1 MDQQRVWI
9 AVGLSLLLLV
19 LYQELVV
26 RRYQVP
32 QSVPTPPAS
41 APVPQ
46 APEDAKTRAEATPMP
61 TAGSAV
67 PEGSLKVP
75 AGEAPTV
82 LVETDVF
89 RATLTTTGARL
100 IGFELKRYR
109 RSVHRDSPPLNLVDG
124 QRTAFPLTLQLGA
137 DATDAAIAYTADRE
151 RLVLTAD
158 QEGEVTFQGVRADG
172 SAIAKRLRFRGSS
185 YLFEL
190 QVDAPGQPVG
200 LVLVPIAPEGAAGGQ
215 YSGQERVVTLA
226 GGKLKERDLSE
237 LADAVPPVDQ
247 AMWGGFAAQYFAAL
261 AMPREGTARVVMGT
275 LEDTPVVR
283 VDAAAEGRGRYAF
296 ELFFGPKERRTLLGL
311 GHDLARVVDYGW
323 FWFIAIPLLVL
334 LELLHRVTGNYGLDI
349 IVLTT
354 LVKVVTIPLTQ
365 TSFKSMKA
373 MQQLQPEMLQ
383 LRERFKDDQAELQ
396 KRIMELYK
404 RHKVNPLSGCLPM
417 VLQIPIFVG
426 LYNALIH
433 AIELRHAPFMLWID
447 DLSAPD
453 RLMIG
458 GIGIPVL
465 TLLMGA
471 SMLAQQWLTP
481 QQGDPTQQKI
491 MMIMPVIFTFMFINF
506 PAGLVLYWLVNNL
519 LTIAQQYWMLRAT

>member
-32 QSVPTPPAS
+32 QSTPTPPAT
-41 APVPQ
+41 APAQV
-46 APEDAKTRAEATPMP
+46 PEDAKKRAEATPMP
-61 TAGSAV
+61 AAGPVV
-67 PEGSLKVP
+67 PEGTLKVP

-82 LVETDVF
+82 LVETDLF
-89 RATLTTTGARL
+89 RATLTTMGARL
-100 IGFELKRYR
+100 VRFELKRYR
-109 RSVHRDSPPLNLVDG
+109 RSVQRDSPPLNLVESQG
-124 QRTAFPLTLQLGA
+124 AAFPLTLQLGA
-137 DATDAAIAYTADRE
+137 EATDAAILYAADRE
-151 RLVLTAD
+151 RLILTND
-158 QEGEVTFQGVRADG
+158 QEGEVTFTATRPNG
-172 SAIAKRLRFRGSS
+172 SPIAKRLRFRGDR

-190 QVDAPGQPVG
+190 YVDAPGQPVG

-215 YSGQERVVTLA
+215 YSGQERAVTLA
-226 GGKLKERDLSE
+226 AGRLKERNLSE
-237 LADAVPPVDQ
+237 LADVVPPVDQ

-261 AMPREGTARVVMGT
+261 AMPHEGTGRIVMGM
-275 LEDTPVVR
+275 LEGTPVVR
-283 VDAAAEGRGRYAF
+283 LDAAGEARNRPAF
-296 ELFFGPKERRTLLGL
+296 ALFFGPKERRVLAGL
-311 GHDLARVVDYGW
+311 GHDLTRVVDYGW

-471 SMLAQQWLTP
+471 SMLAQQWLSP
-481 QQGDPTQQKI
+481 QQGDPTQQKM